1 MRTIPGIIALT
12 LMIALAG
19 CQTFD
24 RISGRNQSEPTASE
38 ETYEDVPVD
47 EPGLKLSTEQRFAD
61 VPLPVSVRED
71 LDKTFVYESSS
82 LQIGR
87 MVYTSRATVN
97 ELVSFYIR
105 ECPIAGWNLQNV
117 VQADGAELLFTK
129 PGKRLIVSV
138 STASVSRGLGRELTL
153 TLVPEE

>member
-12 LMIALAG
+12 LIIALAG

-24 RISGRNQSEPTASE
+24 RISGRNQQPPASE

-47 EPGLKLSTEQRFAD
+47 APGLKLSTEQRFAD

-105 ECPIAGWNLQNV
+105 ECPIAGWELQNV

-138 STASVSRGLGRELTL
+138 STASVSRGLGRELTI